1 MLPVVNVIAYKDL
14 WTLEKFHISSLEAYI
29 NCAQGCGLGSYSYPT
44 LKIGPAQRQKQNKE
58 SLPTTL
64 DLLSKPKF

>member
-1 MLPVVNVIAYKDL
+1 MLLLPVVNVIAYKDL

-44 LKIGPAQRQKQNKE
+44 LKIGPA
-58 SLPTTL
+58 
-64 DLLSKPKF
+64 